1 MCSPAAVTANH
12 YASAVFYYTCVFSF
26 LYQNQVNRIK
36 TDCTLFYRCTR
47 IVIGLK
53 SHIIDFQPFDYISI
67 LMNVLWNGLKV
78 CCFYFILR
86 NNNFNQ
92 QHLYSS
98 RFKTLDVKYK
108 SSCQTKCF
116 HDYCIIFIRLCKFVM
131 FLWTQVVVNALL
143 GAIPSIMNVLLV
155 CLIFWLIFS
164 IVGVNFFAGKFNE
177 CVNITTDQ
185 RMSIADVYN
194 KTECDSWVGNVTY
207 WRTLK
212 INFDNVGNG
221 YLALLQVV
229 KMPSIASGQ

>member
-1 MCSPAAVTANH
+1 
-12 YASAVFYYTCVFSF
+12 
-26 LYQNQVNRIK
+26 
-36 TDCTLFYRCTR
+36 
-47 IVIGLK
+47 
-53 SHIIDFQPFDYISI
+53 
-67 LMNVLWNGLKV
+67 
-78 CCFYFILR
+78 
-86 NNNFNQ
+86 
-92 QHLYSS
+92 
-98 RFKTLDVKYK
+98 
-108 SSCQTKCF
+108 
-116 HDYCIIFIRLCKFVM
+116 M

-185 RMSIADVYN
+185 RMSIADVNN
-194 KTECDSWVGNVTY
+194 KSECNSSLENVTY

-229 KMPSIASGQ
+229 RMPSIAGGQ